1 MHALTMGSNA
11 VLFVKTNQRFIKMV
25 SNALKAKLQ
34 TALTVLTNQVS
45 SVESVSENWL
55 KVLKQTTD

>member
-25 SNALKAKLQ
+25 SNALKAKLK

-55 KVLKQTTD
+55 EVLKQTTD